1 MTIDQKPSILTDW
14 RKLPLKVKIAQTI
27 VVRASG
33 YLFDGQIRYPTWEPI
48 ATKLQHY
55 ITDLQVGGIIL
66 LGASAAEI
74 YLRTQQMQNRAIIPL
89 LIGAD
94 VEEGVGQ
101 RFEGATCFP
110 PPMALGEIY
119 RNNPESALDYARQ
132 MGAVTASEALAIGI
146 NWLYAPIV
154 DVNNNPDNPVIN
166 IRAFGD
172 NPEAVSQIAAAFIQG
187 AQSRPIL
194 TTAKHFP
201 GHGDTATDSHLYL
214 PTIPHDLKRL
224 EALELLPFER
234 AIASGVDSI
243 MTAHLLVPAWDK
255 ERPATL
261 SHPILTGQL
270 RQKMGFEGL
279 IVTDALIMGGV
290 SNYASHEEVAIM
302 AIEAGAD
309 VLLMP
314 PDPEAAIEAIYQA
327 VMTGRLTE
335 ERIDSSIARIWQ
347 AKQKILSSSPINTDN
362 FASPLNKGG
371 MKGDLPSLFTIA
383 QSEAKATVTAII
395 CDSLKYGGKLP
406 LTTSQ
411 TEKKRNLIVV
421 DDLLKSEF
429 LGLHNPAVTLPKQLG
444 YEIQIVDRNSL
455 QNADKDLRPTLMQVF
470 LRANPF
476 RGSAGLSPEAEAF
489 YQRLLQS
496 DSLQGLIIYGS
507 PYILDWFLPKLS
519 HDLPWIFTYG
529 QISIAQA
536 IVCKQMLSLSKNHD
550 SIDREFL

>member
-1 MTIDQKPSILTDW
+1 MTIDPKNSSLPNWQE
-14 RKLPLKVKIAQTI
+14 LPLKVKIAQII

-33 YLFDGQIRYPTWEPI
+33 YLFDEQIRYSAWEPI

-74 YLRTQQMQNRAIIPL
+74 YLRTQQLQNWATIPL

-110 PPMALGEIY
+110 PPMALGAIY
-119 RNNPESALDYARQ
+119 RNNLELALDYARQ

-166 IRAFGD
+166 IRAFSD

-187 AQSRPIL
+187 AQSSPIL

-201 GHGDTATDSHLYL
+201 GHGDTATDSHLQL
-214 PTIPHDLKRL
+214 PSITHDLARL
-224 EALELLPFER
+224 EALELLPFAK

-243 MTAHLLVPAWDK
+243 MTAHLLVPALDA

-261 SHPILTGQL
+261 SHNILTGQL

-290 SNYASHEEVAIM
+290 SNYNSPEEVAVM

-327 VMTGRLTE
+327 VITGRLTE
-335 ERIDSSIARIWQ
+335 ERIDRSIARIWQ
-347 AKQKILSSSPINTDN
+347 AKQKVFSSSVINTEN
-362 FASPLNKGG
+362 FVSTLNKGLR
-371 MKGDLPSLFTIA
+371 GDLPSLFTIA
-383 QSEAKATVTAII
+383 QPEAKTTVAAII
-395 CDSLKYGGKLP
+395 RDSLKYGGKLP

-411 TEKKRNLIVV
+411 TEKQRNLIVV
-421 DDLLKSEF
+421 DDLLKSDF
-429 LGLHNPAVTLPKQLG
+429 LGLHTPAITLPKQLG

-455 QNADKDLRPTLMQVF
+455 QNADKDPRPTLMQVF

-489 YQRLLQS
+489 YRRLLQT
-496 DSLQGLIIYGS
+496 DSLQGLIVYGS
-507 PYILDWFLPKLS
+507 PYILDWFLPKLPN
-519 HDLPWIFTYG
+519 DLPWVFTYG
-529 QISIAQA
+529 QIPIAQA

-550 SIDREFL
+550 SINREFL